1 MTAESSGANLYRVSW
16 RPLADTSRTQLFQA
30 NGSKHRLYKFQSS
43 LDPVKKNIP
52 KVMKNVVFF
61 HGLGP
66 RVSFVQQGLRPLL
79 TKRSACKLS
88 ALSEPRPVR
97 AERGVVYK

>member
-1 MTAESSGANLYRVSW
+1 MTAESSGADLYRVSW

-52 KVMKNVVFF
+52 KAMKNVAFF

-66 RVSFVQQGLRPLL
+66 RVRFVLL
-79 TKRSACKLS
+79 AADEGTCLQ
-88 ALSEPRPVR
+88 
-97 AERGVVYK
+97 AE